1 MSWIDLLFLAIV
13 AVFAFFSYRRGFMRT
28 LLEVVAF
35 VLAIV
40 LASFLAK
47 PVGGFFYNS
56 FIKGSVENHI
66 ENSINEIN
74 FDSKK
79 VSKEDGA
86 NIVFD
91 NIPDFAWKIAKSSG
105 VTEDRIKSRVK
116 SNNFD
121 SVTATEMIV
130 EKVVEPIVLP
140 ATSAVSF
147 IILSAV
153 FIFLFR
159 LFAKML
165 TKENDDDG
173 FTTDKLIGGLIGIA
187 KGAVVVYV
195 VCALLR
201 IIFLSGENA
210 STASGFGEMLSK
222 SQVYNFMI
230 NNNPVIEGLKNMF

>member
-91 NIPDFAWKIAKSSG
+91 NIGYLYIPRFNIMEA
-105 VTEDRIKSRVK
+105 
-116 SNNFD
+116 
-121 SVTATEMIV
+121 
-130 EKVVEPIVLP
+130 P
-140 ATSAVSF
+140 
-147 IILSAV
+147 
-153 FIFLFR
+153 
-159 LFAKML
+159 
-165 TKENDDDG
+165 
-173 FTTDKLIGGLIGIA
+173 
-187 KGAVVVYV
+187 
-195 VCALLR
+195 
-201 IIFLSGENA
+201 
-210 STASGFGEMLSK
+210 STA
-222 SQVYNFMI
+222 
-230 NNNPVIEGLKNMF
+230 LKNYDIKLAASENRFGVNDEITLGELCIAARRVGIHAVQKASKEAPDITTPPEIIIE